1 MDLGLVVPPFHPP
14 ALIDMTLDAAHA
26 VGADSLWT
34 FDHMLG
40 VFHPELYGETGFA
53 ELVPDP
59 DGLFDPF
66 CVCAW
71 AARSTQLPLGIAVT
85 DSIRRAAPDV
95 ARAALSLQHLCPGG
109 FNLGVGCGEAENLLP
124 FGYSFD
130 RPVARTERF
139 LQTLRHLL
147 DVGTMPAGPGRLG
160 LPLESAAGR
169 PKVWV
174 AAHRPRMLRLTGQYA
189 DGWLPVDAPSPD
201 EYRTMKA
208 AVADHAAAAGRPE
221 PESGM
226 FLFVLL
232 GESRDRIREMFE
244 AQPMA
249 KLFALWMAPAPAWA
263 RYGLDS
269 PAGSSGRAY
278 IDLIPHE
285 LDPALLRELAPRI
298 PFELVEEYVLMGT
311 AEDVAQ
317 RLRPYAD
324 AGLAHPVIMNLSGL
338 VGGVEEAMA
347 RGTDLAVL
355 GQLVG
360 AMGAPE
366 TVQVGT

>member
-1 MDLGLVVPPFHPP
+1 MKIGIVVPPFYPP
-14 ALIDMTLDAAHA
+14 ALIDMALDGAHT
-26 VGADSLWT
+26 VGADSLWA

-40 VFHPELYGETGFA
+40 VFHPELYGETGLA

-66 CVCAW
+66 CMCAW
-71 AARSTQLPLGIAVT
+71 AARSTRLPWGIAVT

-147 DVGTMPAGPGRLG
+147 DVGTMPDGVGRLG

-169 PKVWV
+169 PKVWL
-174 AAHRPRMLRLTGQYA
+174 AAHKPRMLRLTGQYA
-189 DGWLPVDAPSPD
+189 DGWLPVDAPGPD

-208 AVADHAAAAGRPE
+208 TVADHAAAAGRPE
-221 PESGM
+221 PESGL

-232 GESRDRIREMFE
+232 GESRERIREMFE

-249 KLFALWMAPAPAWA
+249 KLLALWMSPAPAWA
-263 RYGLDS
+263 RYGLDN
-269 PAGSSGRAY
+269 PAGDSRAY
-278 IDLIPHE
+278 IDVIPHALE
-285 LDPALLRELAPRI
+285 PATLRALAPRI
-298 PFELVEEYVLMGT
+298 PFELVEEYLLMGDV
-311 AEDVAQ
+311 EDVAQ
-317 RLRPYAD
+317 RILPYAD
-324 AGLAHPVIMNLSGL
+324 AGLQHSVIMNLTGL

-347 RGTDLAVL
+347 RGGDLAAL
-355 GQLVG
+355 GQLVRT
-360 AMGAPE
+360 MAPSE
-366 TVQVGT
+366 TVPAGT